1 MKYKDYIQLNE
12 DEGGGDA
19 FAPAGN
25 STDNAETDASTGAA
39 TISTLYTR
47 LNMPQIPKEMKSQFH
62 ADLKLNGYGEI
73 KKTKKKCK
81 DLTPTQSE
89 FNGDKVKAICA
100 SINDGSYKEEPI
112 LVSNDNKIVDGHHRW
127 KANVDANKSE
137 ISTEIVD
144 MTFDDLFKFLDN
156 KTYVVKRDV

>member
-1 MKYKDYIQLNE
+1 MKYHEYKKLNE
-12 DEGGGDA
+12 DEGGFDTISQQ
-19 FAPAGN
+19 PN
-25 STDNAETDASTGAA
+25 STSNVETDTPTGGVV
-39 TISTLYTR
+39 TSLYTR

-62 ADLKLNGYGEI
+62 ADLKLNGFGEI
-73 KKTKKKCK
+73 KKIKKKCK

-89 FNGDKVKAICA
+89 FNAEKVKAICT
-100 SINDGSYKEEPI
+100 SISDGSYKEEPI

-127 KANVDANKSE
+127 KANVESNTKE
-137 ISTEIVD
+137 ISTEVVD